1 MLNYSKDIILIP
13 AKGTSLRCP
22 NKNLM
27 LIDWAIDY
35 LGNNI
40 SRTVLITDSDEL
52 IEVAKKSGLK
62 YYKSNIVD
70 GELKAM
76 YDFLK
81 KNNYQREYFIHL
93 PLTQP
98 LREIDL
104 IDRLDNKETDKDFI
118 VSSNRIVN
126 RNIFNIEDNKFIYE
140 SFERKGCLCDSVN
153 SIDGAIYK
161 INFIFLSL
169 SSFNLKNKRE
179 VLQIPLFLIY
189 NIDTILF
196 AKSTN
201 TFSLSSNDNSKIF
214 SACFLGTTKV
224 CPLVVCDISS
234 IAIKLSSS

>member
-1 MLNYSKDIILIP
+1 MLNCNKDIILIP
-13 AKGTSLRCP
+13 AKEKSLRCP

-27 LIDWAIDY
+27 LIDWTIDY
-35 LGNNI
+35 LGDNI

-52 IEVAKKSGLK
+52 IEVAQKNGLK

-76 YDFLK
+76 YDFLEK
-81 KNNYQREYFIHL
+81 INYQREYFIHL

-98 LREIDL
+98 LRENDL

-126 RNIFNIEDNKFIYE
+126 RNIFNIKDDKFIYE

-161 INFIFLSL
+161 INFNFL
-169 SSFNLKNKRE
+169 
-179 VLQIPLFLIY
+179 
-189 NIDTILF
+189 
-196 AKSTN
+196 
-201 TFSLSSNDNSKIF
+201 SKIF
-214 SACFLGTTKV
+214 LTDNINHYFWNGNFETINNNMPFLDIDEIEDLKCFYNLKQ
-224 CPLVVCDISS
+224 LFSNKNI
-234 IAIKLSSS
+234 

>member
-1 MLNYSKDIILIP
+1 MLNYNKDIILIP

-35 LGNNI
+35 LGDNVNRAI
-40 SRTVLITDSDEL
+40 LITDSDKL
-52 IEVAKKSGLK
+52 IEIAQKRGLK
-62 YYKSNIVD
+62 FYKSNIVD
-70 GELKAM
+70 GDLNAM
-76 YDFLK
+76 YDFLEK
-81 KNNYQREYFIHL
+81 INYQRKYFIFL

-140 SFERKGCLCDSVN
+140 SFERKGCLCNSVN

-161 INFIFLSL
+161 INFNFLGKAFL
-169 SSFNLKNKRE
+169 TDNINHYFWNGNFETINNNMPFLDIDEIEDLKCFYNLKQLFSNK
-179 VLQIPLFLIY
+179 
-189 NIDTILF
+189 
-196 AKSTN
+196 
-201 TFSLSSNDNSKIF
+201 
-214 SACFLGTTKV
+214 
-224 CPLVVCDISS
+224 
-234 IAIKLSSS
+234 KL